1 MFKSKYILGLD
12 LGQQNDYTVLTARE
26 VVHSNAR
33 GIGMLYKLVFLK
45 KFRLKESYP
54 SVINTIIYLIDK
66 LFDNRNYI
74 LIVDYTGVG
83 RIVVD
88 LLRESDVK
96 LIALSITGG
105 HFVSWKSGSEVSV
118 PKKDLVSAMQVI
130 FSNYRIK
137 ISENLDHLEDLKKE
151 LVNFRPKKPTSTGH
165 TKFEGLSGHHDDIV
179 MSLGIALWY
188 GEHASGRGRRLR
200 IISGN

>member
-1 MFKSKYILGLD
+1 MLIPKYILGLD
-12 LGQQNDYTVLTARE
+12 LGQQNDYTVFTVLE
-26 VVHSNAR
+26 VVYNNVR
-33 GIGMLYKLVFLK
+33 NCGMLYKLVFLK

-54 SVINTIIYLIDK
+54 SIINTIIYLIDR
-66 LFDNRNYI
+66 LFINNDYI

-88 LLRESDVK
+88 LLRESSVK

-105 HFVSWKSGSEVSV
+105 HAVSWKSGTEVSV

-137 ISENLDHLEDLKKE
+137 ISDNLDHLEDLKRE
-151 LVNFRPKKPTSTGH
+151 LVNFRPKKTNATGH

-179 MSLGIALWY
+179 MSLGVALWY
-188 GEHASGRGRRLR
+188 GEHASGRGKRLR

>member
-1 MFKSKYILGLD
+1 MVRSKYILGLD
-12 LGQQNDYTVLTARE
+12 LGQQNDYTVLTALE
-26 VVHSNAR
+26 ATNHHANN
-33 GIGMLYKLVFLK
+33 GGMLYNLVFLK

-54 SVINTIIYLIDK
+54 SVINTIVDLIDK
-66 LFDNRNYI
+66 LFCNKNYVI
-74 LIVDYTGVG
+74 IVDYTGVG

-88 LLRESDVK
+88 LLRESNIK
-96 LIALSITGG
+96 LIALNITGG
-105 HFVSWKSGSEVSV
+105 HFVSWKSGTEVSV

-137 ISENLDHLEDLKKE
+137 ISEHLDHLEDLKKE
-151 LVNFRPKKPTSTGH
+151 LVSFRPKKQKATGN